1 MTKELKKQIKKLEK
15 TITQLQPEGF
25 VYETLAIYLLELKN
39 NLKELEN
46 NKN

>member
-1 MTKELKKQIKKLEK
+1 MKELQRRIKKLEK
-15 TITQLQPEGF
+15 TIIQLQPEGF
-25 VYETLAIYLLELKN
+25 VYETLVIYLLELKN

>member
-1 MTKELKKQIKKLEK
+1 MKELQRRIKKLEK
-15 TITQLQPEGF
+15 TIAQLQPEGF
-25 VYETLAIYLLELKN
+25 VYETLVIYLLELKN